1 MAMYGRMNP
10 SKPGFSRADQTADP
24 DVLEKLE
31 AAEEE
36 KANNAKL
43 WAHFIL
49 VNIKLFMAGIYLQL
63 YYQ

>member
-10 SKPGFSRADQTADP
+10 GKPGFSRADQTADP

-43 WAHFIL
+43 
-49 VNIKLFMAGIYLQL
+49 
-63 YYQ
+63 